1 MAYWNNDVIF
11 MTFSSLATPAILK
24 NTDQACDENFLKIT
38 YPFQRGFL
46 HKTQSLEPMMN
57 CY

>member
-11 MTFSSLATPAILK
+11 MTIAILK
-24 NTDQACDENFLKIT
+24 NTDQACGENFLKIT

-57 CY
+57 YYQLNI